1 MKLSVR
7 TYPSAA
13 QWEAEPEQ
21 AKQEQRAYAVMAS
34 FCAILGGL
42 ILIVLGVLGYGP

>member
-1 MKLSVR
+1 MVVTEATGVVCLLGGGYALARPLAVR

-21 AKQEQRAYAVMAS
+21 ANAHTPQ
-34 FCAILGGL
+34 
-42 ILIVLGVLGYGP
+42 